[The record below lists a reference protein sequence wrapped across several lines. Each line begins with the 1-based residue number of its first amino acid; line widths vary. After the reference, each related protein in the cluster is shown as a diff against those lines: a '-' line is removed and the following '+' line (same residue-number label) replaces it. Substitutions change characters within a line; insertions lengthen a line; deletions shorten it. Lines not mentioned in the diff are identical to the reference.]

1 LDVNAVRVEGIAY
14 ARFRAPDLD
23 RAEAF
28 LRDFGLQVAGR
39 DSERLWMRG
48 GASPFL
54 HLTELGE
61 PGFAGHGLSLSSM
74 DELSALAAAEGLPI
88 EDIDGP
94 GGGVRV
100 RLTDPN
106 GFEVDAV
113 FGREPQVEEPVGT
126 QTWNMGDMRDRIDVL
141 RRVSAGPAH
150 PFRIGHIVML
160 VSDLQ
165 ESWRWY
171 SERFAL
177 LISDEVRAPDIHGT
191 PVALFIRNDLGPVP
205 VDHHMFNF
213 ATLPNQPAG
222 FNHIAF
228 EVRDIDDLMAG
239 DEHLRSAGW
248 SREWGIGRH
257 ILGSN
262 IFNYWSNPWGQWH
275 EHWTDGDALTASAPA
290 GLADLAAMLG
300 SQWGP
305 ALPHPPAM

>member
-1 LDVNAVRVEGIAY
+1 LDVSAARTEGIAY

-39 DSERLWMRG
+39 DRERLWMRG
-48 GASPFL
+48 GTSPFL

-61 PGFAGHGLSLSSM
+61 PGFAGFGLSVSSE
-74 DELSALAAAEGLPI
+74 DEMNALATAEGLPL
-88 EDIDGP
+88 ENIDGP

-100 RLTDPN
+100 RLTDPD
-106 GFEVDAV
+106 GFEIDAV
-113 FGREPQVEEPVGT
+113 FGREPQVEEAAGT
-126 QTWNMGDMRDRIDVL
+126 QPFNTSGARERIDV
-141 RRVSAGPAH
+141 RRQVSAGPAH
-150 PFRIGHIVML
+150 PFRIGHIVLL

-165 ESWRWY
+165 QSWQWY

-177 LISDEVRAPDIHGT
+177 LITDEVRAPDVHGER
-191 PVALFIRNDLGPVP
+191 VALFIRNDLGPMP

-213 ATLPNQPAG
+213 AALPNQPAA
-222 FNHIAF
+222 FNHVAF
-228 EVRDIDDLMAG
+228 EVHDLDDLMAG

-275 EHWTDGDALTASAPA
+275 EHWTDGDLFTASTPA
-290 GLADLAAMLG
+290 SLTDMDTMLG
-300 SQWGP
+300 RQWGP
-305 ALPHPPAM
+305 AIPNPPTI

>member
-1 LDVNAVRVEGIAY
+1 MNAARVQGIAY

-48 GASPFL
+48 GDSPFL

-61 PGFAGHGLSLSSM
+61 PGFAGCGLSLGSEG
-74 DELSALAAAEGLPI
+74 DVTALAAAEGRPV
-88 EDIDGP
+88 EAIDGP

-100 RLTDPN
+100 RLTDPD

-113 FGREPQVEEPVGT
+113 FGRKAQPDEPVGT
-126 QTWNMGDMRDRIDVL
+126 QPWNMAGTRDRVDVL

-150 PFRIGHIVML
+150 PFRIGHIVVL

-165 ESWRWY
+165 RTWTWY

-177 LISDEVRAPDIHGT
+177 LVSDEVRAPDVAGT
-191 PVALFIRNDLGPVP
+191 PMALFVRNDLGSAP

-213 ATLPNQPAG
+213 ATVPDQPAG

-228 EVRDIDDLMAG
+228 EVRDLDDLMAG

-248 SREWGIGRH
+248 TREWGIGRH

-275 EHWTDGDALTASAPA
+275 EHWTDGDSLTASTPA
-290 GLADLAAMLG
+290 GLTDINTMLG
-300 SQWGP
+300 RQWGP
-305 ALPHPPAM
+305 AIPNPPTV

>member
-1 LDVNAVRVEGIAY
+1 MSAARVEGIAY

-28 LRDFGLQVAGR
+28 LHDFGLELAGR
-39 DSERLWMRG
+39 DRERLWMCG
-48 GASPFL
+48 GGSPFL

-61 PGFAGHGLSLSSM
+61 PGFAGCGLTLESEDQLN
-74 DELSALAAAEGLPI
+74 ALAAAEGLPL
-88 EDIDGP
+88 EAIDGP

-100 RLTDPN
+100 RLIDPD
-106 GFEVDAV
+106 GFDVDAV
-113 FGREPQVEEPVGT
+113 FGREPRVEESVPT
-126 QTWNMGDMRDRIDVL
+126 QPWNTSANRDRVDVL

-165 ESWRWY
+165 RTWRWY

-177 LISDEVRAPDIHGT
+177 LISDEVRAPDVNGT
-191 PVALFIRNDLGPVP
+191 PMALFVRNNRGAVP
-205 VDHHMFNF
+205 VDHHLFNF
-213 ATLPNQPAG
+213 ATLPGQPAA
-222 FNHIAF
+222 FNHVAF
-228 EVRDIDDLMAG
+228 EVRDLDDLMAG

-257 ILGSN
+257 VLGSN

-275 EHWTDGDALTASAPA
+275 EHWTDGDALTASTPA
-290 GLADLAAMLG
+290 GLTDVATMLAR
-300 SQWGP
+300 QWGP
-305 ALPHPPAM
+305 ALPNPPVV